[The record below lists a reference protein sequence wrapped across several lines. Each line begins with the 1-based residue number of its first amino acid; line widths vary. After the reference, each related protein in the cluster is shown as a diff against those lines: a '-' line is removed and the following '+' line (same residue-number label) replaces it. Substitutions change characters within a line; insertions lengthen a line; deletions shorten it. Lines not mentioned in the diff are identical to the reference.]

1 MGGES
6 LEAAWLTTSEKD
18 SGSKWLLGRAQQ
30 LDFHFLSHYRY
41 IKAIM
46 LYKGIFLHT
55 LAYSGILWHTLA
67 YSGILWHTLAYS
79 GIL

>member
-30 LDFHFLSHYRY
+30 LLGWTQDQ
-41 IKAIM
+41 IA
-46 LYKGIFLHT
+46 
-55 LAYSGILWHTLA
+55 ASGT
-67 YSGILWHTLAYS
+67 
-79 GIL
+79 